1 LNNGNGNFTPS
12 ENTFVGLYFSDLAV
26 ADVDGD
32 GKSDFVV
39 SGTSEDAYVYM
50 QLFHNIGDGMFVE
63 VEDIPFFAIEDGSIV
78 FSDINGDQ
86 IPDFILTGSYNFSLY
101 TKVYIN
107 NSDQMKIN
115 DWNKNNLSI
124 YPNPVKNIL
133 NIDSDDTIL
142 GVKIYNMTGQELK
155 NVKADSKNAKIDM
168 EGIHSGVYIFK
179 VQTSKELKSFK
190 VIKL

>member
-1 LNNGNGNFTPS
+1 
-12 ENTFVGLYFSDLAV
+12 
-26 ADVDGD
+26 
-32 GKSDFVV
+32 
-39 SGTSEDAYVYM
+39 M
-50 QLFHNIGDGMFVE
+50 E

-155 NVKADSKNAKIDM
+155 NVKTDSKNAKIDM

-179 VQTSKELKSFK
+179 VQTSK
-190 VIKL
+190 

>member
-1 LNNGNGNFTPS
+1 MSICN
-12 ENTFVGLYFSDLAV
+12 YF
-26 ADVDGD
+26 
-32 GKSDFVV
+32 
-39 SGTSEDAYVYM
+39 
-50 QLFHNIGDGMFVE
+50 NGMFVE

-155 NVKADSKNAKIDM
+155 NVKTDSKNAKIDM

-179 VQTSKELKSFK
+179 VQTSK
-190 VIKL
+190 

>member
-1 LNNGNGNFTPS
+1 
-12 ENTFVGLYFSDLAV
+12 
-26 ADVDGD
+26 
-32 GKSDFVV
+32 
-39 SGTSEDAYVYM
+39 
-50 QLFHNIGDGMFVE
+50 
-63 VEDIPFFAIEDGSIV
+63 AIEDGSIV

-155 NVKADSKNAKIDM
+155 NVKTDSKNAKIDM

-179 VQTSKELKSFK
+179 VQTSK
-190 VIKL
+190 

>member
-1 LNNGNGNFTPS
+1 MSICN
-12 ENTFVGLYFSDLAV
+12 YF
-26 ADVDGD
+26 
-32 GKSDFVV
+32 
-39 SGTSEDAYVYM
+39 
-50 QLFHNIGDGMFVE
+50 NGMFVE

-133 NIDSDDTIL
+133 NIDSDDTIF

-155 NVKADSKNAKIDM
+155 NVKTDSKNAKIDM

-179 VQTSKELKSFK
+179 VQTSK
-190 VIKL
+190 